1 MSMGRQ
7 TMEDVAARAGVS
19 RALVSIVF
27 RGVPGAS
34 ASTRQRVLAA
44 AAELGYEPD
53 RRASRLGRSRTRMVG
68 VVFSFGG
75 DFHAQV
81 IDGIYAAADEHGY
94 EVVLS
99 AATTRRSES
108 AAVRAVLAER
118 CEGVILI
125 GPQLPTRQIAE
136 LAARVPTVVLLRHL
150 RLTTVDAVRTD
161 EKAAMT
167 LLVDHLAGL
176 GHERIL
182 HLDGGPAAGAAQ
194 RRRAY
199 HAGMASHSLT
209 AETLAGGLTEEAGA
223 RAADTLLQRTPSSRP
238 SAIAAF
244 NDRCALGVL
253 HRLRGSSLHVPM
265 DLSLTGFDDIP
276 AAGYR
281 HIDLTTIRQDADQLG
296 HHAIQRLRGRLD
308 DNHEPTPP
316 CHIPPRLIIRRT
328 TAPPR

>member
-1 MSMGRQ
+1 MV
-7 TMEDVAARAGVS
+7 DVAARAGVS

-27 RGVPGAS
+27 RDVPGAS
-34 ASTRQRVLAA
+34 ASTRERVLAA

-75 DFHAQV
+75 DFHAEV
-81 IDGIYAAADEHGY
+81 IDGIYAAADDHGY

-99 AATTRRSES
+99 AATPRRSE
-108 AAVRAVLAER
+108 AAAIRAVLAER

-125 GPQLPTRQIAE
+125 GPQLPTGQIAE
-136 LAARVPTVVLLRHL
+136 LAGRLPTVVLLRHL

-161 EKAAMT
+161 EKAGMT
-167 LLVDHLAGL
+167 LLIDHLTGL

-194 RRRAY
+194 RRQAY
-199 HAGMASHSLT
+199 QAAMTSHSLT
-209 AETLAGGLTEEAGA
+209 AETLPSGLSEEAGA
-223 RAADTLLQRTPSSRP
+223 QAADTLLQRPPSSRP
-238 SAIAAF
+238 TAIAAF

-253 HRLRGSSLHVPM
+253 HGLRGRSLQVP
-265 DLSLTGFDDIP
+265 DGLSLTGFDDIP

-296 HHAIQRLRGRLD
+296 HYAIQRLRARLD

-316 CHIPPRLIIRRT
+316 CLVPPSLIIRRT
-328 TAPPR
+328 TAPPTRP